1 MMFKLIDDNILACE
15 INSQAKMNVV
25 PDTYYILR
33 GVRKLRKHI
42 FDHFWPSKYPKF
54 TNRVYLT
61 K

>member
-33 GVRKLRKHI
+33 GVRKLRQHI
-42 FDHFWPSKYPKF
+42 FDHFWPSKCLK
-54 TNRVYLT
+54 
-61 K
+61 